1 MLYLGMGLFV
11 VVGVYLGVGLGA
23 GDTVV
28 VVGAASVVVVGF
40 FIVNP

>member
-1 MLYLGMGLFV
+1 MLYLGMGFFV
-11 VVGVYLGVGLGA
+11 VVGVYLGVDLGA

-28 VVGAASVVVVGF
+28 VGAALVVVVGF

>member
-1 MLYLGMGLFV
+1 MLYLGMGFFV

-28 VVGAASVVVVGF
+28 VGAALVVVVGF